1 MDSPSREW
9 RLLDTAVST
18 AARNMALDEA
28 ILVARSEGLV
38 PSTLRFLQFSP
49 PAALV
54 GVYQRVEEELRLE
67 YCRDE
72 GVEMN
77 RRLTGGGAIYFDET
91 QLGWEIVGSPGDVG
105 GLPSADLFGRL
116 CAPVVAALRA
126 LGLNASFRPRNDIE
140 VGGRKISGTGGTAE
154 GSAFLFQG
162 TLLTDFDVDTM
173 LRVLRVPV
181 EKLKRKEIDSL
192 RERVTCLRWELGAV
206 PPLDEL
212 KEILAREFERA
223 FGVRL
228 VPGPLSPFERER
240 VGARLAYFSSD
251 SWILGERL
259 PRSRK
264 DYLRGYAR
272 VGSGVLKASVTYDRA
287 RESVEY
293 VVFSGDFFA
302 FPVRSVYDLEAAL
315 KGVAPD
321 EVGPT
326 VERFIAE
333 TGADFAGLGPA
344 EFASAVEDALG
355 RVEYERYGVPAEDVN
370 SVFSIGEPMSRVA
383 AIGATAVLLPYCAK
397 PLDCDLRFT
406 EECTECGRCDIGAAY
421 ALAREV
427 GVEVRTITS
436 FEHLMAT
443 LADMKARGVP
453 AFVGSCCEA
462 FYLKHRGD
470 MERHGVPGV
479 LVDVGSDTCYDLGRT
494 REAYVGAFEGVTTIR
509 PALLERVVRA
519 CAAKRPG
526 PVEERSG

>member
-1 MDSPSREW
+1 MDSPSRQW
-9 RLLDTAVST
+9 RLLDTGVSNAAV
-18 AARNMALDEA
+18 NMATDEA
-28 ILVARSEGLV
+28 VLTARSEGLV

-54 GVYQRVEEELRLE
+54 GVYQRVEEELRAE
-67 YCRDE
+67 YCRE
-72 GVEMN
+72 QGVEIN

-91 QLGWEIVGSPGDVG
+91 QLGWEVVGSSGDVG
-105 GLPSADLFGRL
+105 GLPSADLFERL

-126 LGLNASFRPRNDIE
+126 LGLDARFRPRNDIE

-154 GSAFLFQG
+154 GDAFLFQG

-192 RERVTCLRWELGAV
+192 RERVTCLEWELGAT
-206 PPLDEL
+206 PPLGEL
-212 KEILAREFERA
+212 KAIVASEFESA

-228 VPGPLSPFERER
+228 TPGSLSPFERER
-240 VGARLAYFSSD
+240 VASRLAYFSSD
-251 SWILGERL
+251 AWILGDRL
-259 PRSRK
+259 PPSRK

-272 VGSGVLKASVTYDRA
+272 VGSGVLKASVTYDRV
-287 RESVEY
+287 RERVEY

-315 KGVAPD
+315 KGAALG
-321 EVGPT
+321 EVGALI
-326 VERFIAE
+326 ERFIEE
-333 TGADFAGLGPA
+333 TGADFAGLGA
-344 EFASAVEDALG
+344 DAFASAVEDAVG
-355 RVEYERYGVPAEDVN
+355 RVDHERYGVPPEDVN
-370 SVFSIGEPMSRVA
+370 SVFSILEPMSRVA
-383 AIGATAVLLPYCAK
+383 EIGATVLLLPYCAK

-427 GVEVRTITS
+427 GIAVRTITS

-443 LADMKARGVP
+443 LADMRARGVR
-453 AFVGSCCEA
+453 AFIGSCCEA
-462 FYLKHRGD
+462 FYLKHRAD
-470 MERHGVPGV
+470 MERRGVPGI

-494 REAYVGAFEGVTTIR
+494 REAYAGAFEGVTTIR
-509 PALLERVVRA
+509 PALIERVVRA
-519 CAAKRPG
+519 CAAERPG
-526 PVEERSG
+526 KGRE